1 MAFKERGKPEK
12 PKKKN
17 PRNKEENQ
25 QQIQPT
31 YGVDAGSRNRATY
44 VGGETRLLWS
54 PPLLPTLTHARKYH
68 FHKIEIDGFS
78 TWEG

>member
-1 MAFKERGKPEK
+1 MAFKERGKPEN
-12 PKKKN
+12 PKKN

-31 YGVDAGSRNRATY
+31 YVVDADICRRRDSTAVT
-44 VGGETRLLWS
+44 TA

-68 FHKIEIDGFS
+68 FHNIEIDGFS
-78 TWEG
+78 TWQG

>member
-31 YGVDAGSRNRATY
+31 YGVDAGSRKRATY
-44 VGGETRLLWS
+44 VGGETRLL
-54 PPLLPTLTHARKYH
+54 
-68 FHKIEIDGFS
+68 
-78 TWEG
+78 